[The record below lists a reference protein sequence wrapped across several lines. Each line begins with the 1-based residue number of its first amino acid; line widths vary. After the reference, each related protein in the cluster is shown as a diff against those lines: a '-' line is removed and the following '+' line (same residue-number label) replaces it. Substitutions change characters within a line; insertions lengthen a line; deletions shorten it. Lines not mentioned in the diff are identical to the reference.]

1 MKKILLLLMVTAASC
16 AIIAYEVAVSQRNNG
31 NGTHVGNDVILLGYI
46 CPSLL
51 LLTAL
56 ILAPIIRKK
65 ERTGLWIFLLPL
77 APFIALVFWTF
88 LTQSGRVSYYIKSGK
103 TEPNQALQT
112 MQFAVTP
119 AASHPSRQQ
128 TACLI

>member
-1 MKKILLLLMVTAASC
+1 MVTAASC

-56 ILAPIIRKK
+56 VLAPIIRKK

-103 TEPNQALQT
+103 TEPNQAPQT
-112 MQFAVTP
+112 TICTVTDRAP
-119 AASHPSRQQ
+119 SSTLRASADRV
-128 TACLI
+128 